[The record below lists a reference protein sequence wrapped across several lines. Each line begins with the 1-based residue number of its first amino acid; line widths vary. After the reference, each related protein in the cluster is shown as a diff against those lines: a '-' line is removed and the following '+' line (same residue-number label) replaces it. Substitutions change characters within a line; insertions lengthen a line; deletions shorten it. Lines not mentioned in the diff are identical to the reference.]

1 MSIMDTLVTDRTAAD
16 KETLATALAR
26 VNSGAGTAGDM
37 ELILNPY
44 NKGAYNYTDFNR
56 VGAALACV
64 AARLNAAGAFLR
76 LSPKTDWA
84 EEDEP
89 AELQVTYYLQMLR
102 TVRAELA
109 VLATTPAVPAS
120 TDNMTHNDANGIEQ
134 ILLDVDELL
143 TKMAAAYYHCGM
155 VSCGGTGGLIR

>member
-16 KETLATALAR
+16 KETLAAALAR

-37 ELILNPY
+37 ELILNPD

-56 VGAALACV
+56 VGAALAYV

-76 LSPKTDWA
+76 LSPKTDWT
-84 EEDEP
+84 EDDEP
-89 AELQVTYYLQMLR
+89 TASQMTYYLQMLHA
-102 TVRAELA
+102 VRAVLA

-120 TDNMTHNDANGIEQ
+120 TDHMTYNDANDIEQ
-134 ILLDVDELL
+134 ILLDVDELIS
-143 TKMAAAYYHCGM
+143 KMAAAYRHCGAA
-155 VSCGGTGGLIR
+155 VCGMGGLIR